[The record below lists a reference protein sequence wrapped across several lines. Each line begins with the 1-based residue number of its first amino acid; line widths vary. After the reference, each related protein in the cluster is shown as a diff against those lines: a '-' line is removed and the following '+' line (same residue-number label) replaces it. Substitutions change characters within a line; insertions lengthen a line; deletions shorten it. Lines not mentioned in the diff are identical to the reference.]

1 MGGQAWQL
9 GRFGRLGRAATV
21 ATVITVS
28 TVPAVACDDLTITT
42 LEFTTWGGSHI
53 GLVITVTGGTATKM
67 AQEAAATKYHSLAAA
82 VCAEDFMRAKDART
96 RLDKLKAAQW
106 YERDDLVLA
115 GGWATMPGENEG
127 NGVVAELCATRLAE
141 QAEAG
146 AKATPVS
153 AVAR

>member
-1 MGGQAWQL
+1 MKDLARQWEEFRPTKTQAFW
-9 GRFGRLGRAATV
+9 ACVVCVV
-21 ATVITVS
+21 AT
-28 TVPAVACDDLTITT
+28 
-42 LEFTTWGGSHI
+42 
-53 GLVITVTGGTATKM
+53 LVIGFGPVGWVTGGTATKM

-153 AVAR
+153 VTR